1 MKLDY
6 EVIVVGSGP
15 AGITSAI
22 YLKRANINVC
32 IMEKSAPGG
41 QLNKSSTIENY
52 PGFEKITGPE
62 LAYNFYEQ
70 ILKLDI
76 PFINEEVIKIEDK
89 TSYKIVETN
98 KKTYT
103 CKGIILALGRKPRS
117 FDNKNVSLLEGKGVS
132 YCSLCDGPLF
142 KNQDVSIIGGGNS
155 ALEESLYL
163 SDICKSVTIINRRD
177 VLRGDKMLV
186 DKVLKKDNINILY
199 NSEVVEFNKQDDFL
213 ESLTINT
220 NGKLNKLD
228 VKACFIFI
236 GYVPATDFLSNLD
249 ILDEKGYIK
258 TDKNLKTDIPFIYAC
273 GDTINKEVYQI
284 VTATGEG
291 AVSAISFINDYNS

>member
-6 EVIVVGSGP
+6 DVIVVGSGP

-52 PGFEKITGPE
+52 PGFNKISGPE
-62 LAYNFYEQ
+62 LAYSFYEQ

-163 SDICKSVTIINRRD
+163 ADMSKSVTIINRRD

-273 GDTINKEVYQI
+273 GDTINKQVYQI